1 MRLDKYLKLARIL
14 KRRTQ
19 AKELC
24 DEGKIFINGKE
35 AKAGA
40 RIKVGQIIVIE
51 FKRRRLEVEVLEVP
65 EGNVRKFDAD
75 KLYRILKVEEKDF
88 DDDF

>member
-1 MRLDKYLKLARIL
+1 MRLDKYLKLTRVL

-24 DEGKIFINGKE
+24 DEGKIFINNKE
-35 AKAGA
+35 AKASA
-40 RIKVGQIIVIE
+40 KVKVGQIVTIE
-51 FKRRRLEVEVLEVP
+51 FKRRRIEFEVLEIP
-65 EGNVRKFDAD
+65 EGNVRKSDAD